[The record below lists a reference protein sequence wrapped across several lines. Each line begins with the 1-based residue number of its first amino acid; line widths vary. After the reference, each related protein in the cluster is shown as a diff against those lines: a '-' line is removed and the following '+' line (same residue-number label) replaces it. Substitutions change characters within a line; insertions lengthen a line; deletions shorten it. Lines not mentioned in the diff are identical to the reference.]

1 MRKIGNR
8 TCQVIGT
15 EQALFTIR
23 QKQGNQWFLWEAR
36 TSLLKEGVGY
46 EDRGGKK
53 EEILREKN
61 YQ

>member
-1 MRKIGNR
+1 M
-8 TCQVIGT
+8 IGT